1 SRNWAQQLRQDK
13 GAVPRKFRE
22 ALNQVIPE
30 AEKWLCTIEN
40 TTELVKEGYLL
51 KGSNLVNQF
60 QDEIRELRS
69 QGVVVH
75 GA

>member
-22 ALNQVIPE
+22 ALDQVIPE

-51 KGSNLVNQF
+51 KESNLVNQF
-60 QDEIRELRS
+60 QDQIGELIP
-69 QGVVVH
+69 QKAVVH
-75 GA
+75 MS